1 MAGILPMAKHDGEL
15 YFLFGRERRYP
26 KWRDSKLW
34 SDFGGAI
41 DKGETKMDAAIR
53 EGYEEMNGF
62 LGSIEDMKRL
72 MHEKLV
78 TVISS
83 TNYATFIVEI
93 DYSEELANKFATLYD
108 DIYKNDRN
116 KLLKRDGM
124 YEKDMAKWVSYKELQ
139 ELKKESRVFYK
150 KNISYI
156 IKYFKYIKNKM

>member
-1 MAGILPMAKHDGEL
+1 MMNKFMIFLRENMESGHSAAGK
-15 YFLFGRERRYP
+15 
-26 KWRDSKLW
+26 W

-93 DYSEELANKFATLYD
+93 DYSEELANKFP
-108 DIYKNDRN
+108 IPP
-116 KLLKRDGM
+116 
-124 YEKDMAKWVSYKELQ
+124 SISIH
-139 ELKKESRVFYK
+139 ESNFVAQVA
-150 KNISYI
+150 
-156 IKYFKYIKNKM
+156 